1 MITEL
6 ARAWGCQLPRLA
18 GPTMAG
24 VLALVLVL
32 PVVWSEDPGPSEP
45 SRITGFVIGHSMYVW
60 YNPFR
65 ILFMQDPMF
74 DYSLYPL
81 PPDLSDSD
89 KRKLDRVYYPRTRD
103 ELLNTYDLIVFHDAR
118 IQHFTPRQLH
128 DLDYAFREA
137 GVTAMNGLCLAWDS
151 AWLPTIL
158 CDLVP
163 ISQNQAFRYAG
174 YTVRFVRDR
183 DPVFLPFL
191 EYGVEKVVGS
201 QLTEMTARQG
211 AVVWGYMQPQN
222 FPWLVSWRPGGK
234 SAGMQWVVAH
244 IFDSWWD
251 QLNNPYALDVATN
264 MIFYSTRMPLISDIN
279 ARREARRLFA
289 TFQAQKSL
297 ILSMMEWSDNL
308 GANTLP
314 LSQRLNAV
322 ELQMDQAIDRY
333 VVQDY
338 ATAITFLDSLSKEVS
353 DIGEEA
359 VRLKDEAMFWI
370 YVSEWLVVTS
380 TAIMAG
386 FMVWTLMVRRRMYR
400 AIQATRLRATQ

>member
-1 MITEL
+1 
-6 ARAWGCQLPRLA
+6 
-18 GPTMAG
+18 
-24 VLALVLVL
+24 
-32 PVVWSEDPGPSEP
+32 
-45 SRITGFVIGHSMYVW
+45 
-60 YNPFR
+60 
-65 ILFMQDPMF
+65 
-74 DYSLYPL
+74 
-81 PPDLSDSD
+81 
-89 KRKLDRVYYPRTRD
+89 
-103 ELLNTYDLIVFHDAR
+103 
-118 IQHFTPRQLH
+118 
-128 DLDYAFREA
+128 
-137 GVTAMNGLCLAWDS
+137 
-151 AWLPTIL
+151 
-158 CDLVP
+158 
-163 ISQNQAFRYAG
+163 
-174 YTVRFVRDR
+174 
-183 DPVFLPFL
+183 
-191 EYGVEKVVGS
+191 
-201 QLTEMTARQG
+201 
-211 AVVWGYMQPQN
+211 
-222 FPWLVSWRPGGK
+222 
-234 SAGMQWVVAH
+234 MQWVVAH

-386 FMVWTLMVRRRMYR
+386 FMVGTLMVRRRMYR